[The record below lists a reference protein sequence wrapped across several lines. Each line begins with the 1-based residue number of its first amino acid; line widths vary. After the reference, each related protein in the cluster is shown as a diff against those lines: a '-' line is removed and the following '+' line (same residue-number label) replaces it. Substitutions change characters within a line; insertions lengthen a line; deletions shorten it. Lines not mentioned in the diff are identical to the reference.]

1 MRRKDQTALTK
12 AMGKRLVELRT
23 KKKMS
28 QEEFSLLAGISRGY
42 LSDLE
47 RGAREMSIET
57 LEHVCRKTG
66 TTPNKLLGWT

>member
-12 AMGKRLVELRT
+12 AIGKRLFDLRS

-28 QEEFSLLAGISRGY
+28 QEAFAELAGISRGY

-57 LEHVCRKTG
+57 LEHLCRKCG
-66 TTPNKLLGWT
+66 TTPNKLLGF

>member
-12 AMGKRLVELRT
+12 AIGKRLVDLRT
-23 KKKMS
+23 RKKMS
-28 QEEFSLLAGISRGY
+28 QEEFSTLAGISRGY

-47 RGAREMSIET
+47 RGMREMSIET
-57 LEHVCRKTG
+57 LEHVCRKAG